1 MPTCGEV
8 LVRLLE
14 AYGVDLIF
22 GIPGA
27 HTLELYR
34 GLPATSIRHITPRHE
49 QGAGFMADGYARVSG
64 KPGVCFIVT
73 GPGMTNIATA
83 MGQAYADSIPMLVI
97 SAVNARDQLGM
108 QQGRLHEL
116 RSQQSLV
123 AGVAAF
129 SHTLLDPRQLPGIL
143 ACAFAVFGSQRPRPV
158 HIEIPLDVIVAEMG
172 EAALVPWA
180 LPTRPGPAPAA
191 VQAAARLLGAA
202 KRPLIV
208 AGGGAVA
215 AAVQVRA
222 IAEHL
227 DAPVFMTINGKGIL
241 PSGHPLILS
250 GNLGMAALRAE
261 MATADVILAVGTE
274 FGETEMYPEP
284 LPLEIGGTLV
294 RIDIDPLQLTTSV
307 SAALSIVSDAA
318 LACDGVLAAL
328 RGWAPVVKGG
338 AERAAGLRAAVDAA
352 LWPACATHRG
362 MMAVVMAVL
371 PEAIVVG
378 DQTEPV
384 YAANQFHQSPVPRS
398 YFNSSTGYGTLGYGL
413 PAAFGAK
420 LAAPGQPAVCLIGD
434 GGLQFSLAELAT
446 AVEAGIGVAI
456 IVWNNTSYG
465 EIKAMMV
472 ERGLPQIGVDIFAPN
487 FVALAEAMGCV
498 GSRPDSLAAF
508 TAALAASPGRK
519 VPTVIEIAMSSGVI
533 EAFRGGIAPR

>member
-1 MPTCGEV
+1 MPTCGEA
-8 LVRLLE
+8 LVKLLE
-14 AYGVDLIF
+14 AYGVELIF

-34 GLPATSIRHITPRHE
+34 GLPATGIRHITPRHE
-49 QGAGFMADGYARVSG
+49 QGAGFMADGYARVTG

-123 AGVAAF
+123 SGVAAF

-172 EAALVPWA
+172 DVPLTPWA
-180 LPTRPGPAPAA
+180 LPTKPGPSPAA
-191 VQAAARLLGAA
+191 VHEAAQLLAAA
-202 KRPLIV
+202 KRPMIV
-208 AGGGAVA
+208 AGGGAADA
-215 AAVQVRA
+215 ASDIRA
-222 IAEHL
+222 IAEWM

-241 PSGHPLILS
+241 PAGHPLVLS
-250 GNLGMAALRAE
+250 GNLGMDALRAE
-261 MATADVILAVGTE
+261 LATSDVILAIGTE

-284 LPLEIGGTLV
+284 RPLVINGTLI

-307 SAALSIVSDAA
+307 RSALSIVSDAS
-318 LACDGVLAAL
+318 LACGAILDAL
-328 RGWAPVVKGG
+328 RQTSAPTRQDG
-338 AERAAGLRAAVDAA
+338 ANRAANLRADVNAA
-352 LWPACATHRG
+352 LWPNCQTHRG
-362 MMAVVMAVL
+362 LMGAIMEVL
-371 PEAIVVG
+371 PNAIVVG

-384 YAANQFHQSPVPRS
+384 YAANQFHQSPAPRS

-420 LAAPGQPAVCLIGD
+420 LGAPDRPSVCLIGD
-434 GGLQFSLAELAT
+434 GGLQFSLAELAC
-446 AVEAGIGVAI
+446 AVEAKVAAAI
-456 IVWNNTSYG
+456 IVWNNASYG
-465 EIKAMMV
+465 EIKAMMA
-472 ERGLPQIGVDIFAPN
+472 ERGLPQIGVDIFAPD
-487 FVALAEAMGCV
+487 FVALARAMGCV
-498 GSRPDSLAAF
+498 GSRPESLADFKAE
-508 TAALAASPGRK
+508 LAASMSRD
-519 VPTVIEIAMSSGVI
+519 VPTLIEVCDGSAIA
-533 EAFRGGIAPR
+533 EAFADE

>member
-1 MPTCGEV
+1 MSTCGEV
-8 LVRLLE
+8 LVELLE

-34 GLPATSIRHITPRHE
+34 GLPDTRIRHITPRHE
-49 QGAGFMADGYARVSG
+49 QGAGFMADGYARVTG

-83 MGQAYADSIPMLVI
+83 MGQAYADSVPMLVI

-116 RSQQSLV
+116 RSQQHLV

-129 SHTLLDPRQLPGIL
+129 SHTLLDPAQLPGIL

-172 EAALVPWA
+172 EGPFVPWS
-180 LPTRPGPAPAA
+180 LPTKPGPQPAA
-191 VQAAARLLGAA
+191 ITSAANLLAQAH
-202 KRPLIV
+202 RPMIV
-208 AGGGAVA
+208 AGGGAAGA
-215 AAVQVRA
+215 ASEIRA

-227 DAPVFMTINGKGIL
+227 NAPVFMTINGKGIL
-241 PSGHPLILS
+241 PAGHPLILS
-250 GNLGMAALRAE
+250 GNLGLVAMRAE
-261 MATADVILAVGTE
+261 MAACDVILAVGTE

-284 LPLEIGGTLV
+284 HPLQINGQLI

-307 SAALSIVSDAA
+307 PAALGIVSDAK
-318 LACDGVLAAL
+318 LACAPLLAELRGTTPTGPTARIDGAL
-328 RGWAPVVKGG
+328 RAS
-338 AERAAGLRAAVDAA
+338 AVREQIDAT
-352 LWPACATHRG
+352 LWPACKTHRG
-362 MMAVVMAVL
+362 LMA
-371 PEAIVVG
+371 AIAEVFPDAIIAG

-384 YAANQFHQSPVPRS
+384 YAANQFYQSARPRS

-420 LAAPGQPAVCLIGD
+420 LGAPDRASVCLIGD
-434 GGLQFSLAELAT
+434 GGLQFSLAELT
-446 AVEAGIGVAI
+446 SAVEAKIASAI
-456 IVWNNTSYG
+456 IIWNNASYG
-465 EIKAMMV
+465 EIKAMMA
-472 ERGLPQIGVDIFAPN
+472 ERAIPQIGVDILAPD
-487 FVALAEAMGCV
+487 FVALGIAMGCHAESPADV
-498 GSRPDSLAAF
+498 EGF
-508 TAALAASPGRK
+508 KAALAASFLRE
-519 VPTVIEIAMSSGVI
+519 VPTVIEIRDPSPLSV
-533 EAFRGGIAPR
+533 AFRS